1 MRIVCSAGGYTV
13 RVSRSLLVVIVLA
26 ALIAVPGHSTP
37 VTHGQTRNLDFV
49 ANRIAIVS
57 DSYTTGTDE
66 GGLGPKNWTAV
77 AWQRLAAQGMPL
89 TFDVQA
95 EGRAGY
101 HIKGN
106 RGHIFDQ
113 LTAAA
118 VRRDDALVVF
128 FGSRND
134 KDEDPTALNY
144 NVRATLLRA
153 RLTAPLARVLVIGP
167 AWPTVDPPSTVLRI
181 RDILAY
187 QAKNVG
193 ASFVDP
199 IAQRWFV
206 GRPDLIGKDG
216 VHPTDAGHVY
226 LADKIA
232 PLIGSQMLWSGLSGA
247 QPRG

>member
-1 MRIVCSAGGYTV
+1 
-13 RVSRSLLVVIVLA
+13 LVVIVLA

-77 AWQRLAAQGMPL
+77 AWQSLAAQGMPL

-167 AWPTVDPPSTVLRI
+167 AWPTADPPSTVLRI

>member
-1 MRIVCSAGGYTV
+1 
-13 RVSRSLLVVIVLA
+13 
-26 ALIAVPGHSTP
+26 
-37 VTHGQTRNLDFV
+37 
-49 ANRIAIVS
+49 
-57 DSYTTGTDE
+57 
-66 GGLGPKNWTAV
+66 
-77 AWQRLAAQGMPL
+77 
-89 TFDVQA
+89 
-95 EGRAGY
+95 
-101 HIKGN
+101 
-106 RGHIFDQ
+106 
-113 LTAAA
+113 
-118 VRRDDALVVF
+118 
-128 FGSRND
+128 
-134 KDEDPTALNY
+134 
-144 NVRATLLRA
+144 
-153 RLTAPLARVLVIGP
+153 
-167 AWPTVDPPSTVLRI
+167 VLRI